1 MFKNLL
7 SNSRYLIIIAVIGS
21 LISAT
26 TLLLHGS
33 WKILKYIWELVQHG
47 VIDGK
52 GDKGVILAFI
62 EAIDEYLLATVI
74 YIISAGLYE
83 LFIDADIKMPKWLE
97 INNLDDLKNKLIDVV
112 IVVMAVLFLGQL
124 VSWDGERD
132 LLGYGV
138 ATGLVISALTFFRI
152 YKVKEEK
159 PKQEKSSN
167 NG

>member
-1 MFKNLL
+1 MFKKIL
-7 SNSRYLIIIAVIGS
+7 SSSRYLILIAVIGS

-33 WKILKYIWELVQHG
+33 YKIFKYLGQLLQYG

-62 EAIDEYLLATVI
+62 EVVDEYLLATVI

-83 LFIDADIKMPKWLE
+83 LFIDPDIKMPQWLE
-97 INNLDDLKNKLIDVV
+97 INNLDDLKKKLVDVV
-112 IVVMAVLFLGQL
+112 IVVMSVLFLGQL
-124 VSWDGERD
+124 VSWDGQRD

-138 ATGLVISALTFFRI
+138 ATSLVIAALSIFKI
-152 YKVKEEK
+152 YRAKEDK
-159 PKQEKSSN
+159 PTS
-167 NG
+167 

>member
-1 MFKNLL
+1 MFKKIL
-7 SNSRYLIIIAVIGS
+7 SSSRFLILIAVIGS

-33 WKILKYIWELVQHG
+33 YKIFKYLGQLLQYG

-62 EAIDEYLLATVI
+62 EVVDEYLLATVI

-83 LFIDADIKMPKWLE
+83 LFIDPDIKMPQWLE
-97 INNLDDLKNKLIDVV
+97 INNLDDLKKKLVDVV
-112 IVVMAVLFLGQL
+112 IVVMSVLFLGQL
-124 VSWDGERD
+124 VSWDGQRD

-138 ATGLVISALTFFRI
+138 ATSLVIAALSIFKI
-152 YKVKEEK
+152 YRAKEDK
-159 PKQEKSSN
+159 PTS
-167 NG
+167 

>member
-1 MFKNLL
+1 MFKNLV
-7 SNSRYLIIIAVIGS
+7 SNSRYLILFAVIGS

-26 TLLLHGS
+26 SLLLHGS
-33 WKILKYIWELVQHG
+33 WKVLKYVSELVQHG

-52 GDKGVILAFI
+52 GDKGVILSFI
-62 EAIDEYLLATVI
+62 EVIDEYLLATVI

-83 LFIDADIKMPKWLE
+83 LFIDPNVKLPQWLE
-97 INNLDDLKNKLIDVV
+97 INNLDDLKHKLIDVV

-124 VSWDGERD
+124 VSWNGERD

-138 ATGLVISALTFFRI
+138 ATGLVITALTFFRI

-159 PKQEKSSN
+159 SKPKA
-167 NG
+167 

>member
-7 SNSRYLIIIAVIGS
+7 SGSRYLIIIAVIGS
-21 LISAT
+21 FISAT

-33 WKILKYIWELVQHG
+33 YKIFKYVSELVQYG
-47 VIDGK
+47 VLEGK

-62 EAIDEYLLATVI
+62 EVVDEYLLATVI

-83 LFIDADIKMPKWLE
+83 LFIDPNIKMPQWLE
-97 INNLDDLKNKLIDVV
+97 INNLDDLKKKLIDVV

-132 LLGYGV
+132 LLGYGI
-138 ATGLVISALTFFRI
+138 ATSMVIAALTFFRF
-152 YKVKEEK
+152 YKPKKEE
-159 PKQEKSSN
+159 N
-167 NG
+167 LNA

>member
-7 SNSRYLIIIAVIGS
+7 SSSRYLILIAVIGS

-33 WKILKYIWELVQHG
+33 YKVFKYVLELVQYG
-47 VIDGK
+47 AIDGK

-62 EAIDEYLLATVI
+62 EVVDEYLLATVI

-83 LFIDADIKMPKWLE
+83 LFIDPDIKMPEWLE
-97 INNLDDLKNKLIDVV
+97 INNLDDLKKKLIDVV

-124 VSWDGERD
+124 VSWDGVRD
-132 LLGYGV
+132 LMGYGV
-138 ATGLVISALTFFRI
+138 STALVIGALSFFRA
-152 YKVKEEK
+152 YKSKKEA
-159 PKQEKSSN
+159 S
-167 NG
+167 